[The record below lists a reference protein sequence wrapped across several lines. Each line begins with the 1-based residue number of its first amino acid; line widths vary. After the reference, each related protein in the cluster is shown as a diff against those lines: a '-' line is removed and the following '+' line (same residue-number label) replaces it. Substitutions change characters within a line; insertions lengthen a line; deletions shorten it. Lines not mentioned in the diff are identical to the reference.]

1 MKSDFR
7 GDIHGEDLWKRVVAQ
22 ESDADAFVFVG
33 DYFDSFVV
41 PGLMQMHN
49 FKEIV
54 EFKESSPSSVSMLI
68 GNHDFHYFPEIGEC
82 GTSGF
87 QRRLFPAISKLVDE
101 NRHHLQMACLIED
114 VLCTHAGVS
123 EDFMDQVYGNDGW
136 QVHEIAN
143 SLNDLFRYKPKSFLY
158 SDMDYSFTGD
168 HPSQSPIWIRPR
180 SLMRSSKDIR
190 KTYKQIVGHTVFKD
204 LSIEELNK
212 WTGGK
217 YFFIDTLNS
226 VHKYLVKENDTFYAK
241 QLLN

>member
-1 MKSDFR
+1 MKSVFI
-7 GDIHGEDLWKRVVAQ
+7 GDVHGEDLWKRVVAQ
-22 ESDADAFVFVG
+22 ESDADLFVFVG
-33 DYFDSFVV
+33 DYFDSFAV
-41 PGLMQMHN
+41 PGLVQMHN
-49 FKEIV
+49 FKEII
-54 EFKESSPSSVSMLI
+54 EFKESSSSTVVMLI

-87 QRRLFPAISKLVDE
+87 QRRLFPSISRLIDE
-101 NRHHLQMACLIED
+101 NRRHLQVAYSVED

-123 EDFMDQVYGNDGW
+123 EDFLDQVYGKDGW
-136 QVHEIAN
+136 QIGEIAQK
-143 SLNDLFRYKPKSFLY
+143 LNDLFIYKPLSFSY

-190 KTYKQIVGHTVFKD
+190 KAYKQIVGHTVFKE